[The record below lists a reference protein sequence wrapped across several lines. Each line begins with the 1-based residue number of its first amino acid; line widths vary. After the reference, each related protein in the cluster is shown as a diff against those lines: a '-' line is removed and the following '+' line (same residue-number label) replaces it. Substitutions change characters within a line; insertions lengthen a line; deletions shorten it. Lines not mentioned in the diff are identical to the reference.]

1 VTLEAGSRV
10 GPYRVVEVLGQGGMA
25 SVYRAHDPGL
35 ERDVA
40 LKVLA
45 AEFLRQQDFA
55 ERFRSE
61 AKFSAMLEHPHIV
74 PIHAF
79 GIDDGVPWMAMRLIP
94 GGHGGHL
101 IKAGPLPLARA
112 IRVLR
117 DVASA
122 LDYAHNKGV
131 IHRDVKP
138 HNILLDEDERAYLA
152 DFGIARILEG
162 SAHLTRTGMI
172 VGTPQYMA
180 PEQSR
185 TGVELDRRID
195 VYALGVVAYELLTG
209 KPPFHGNDPVAVLMS
224 HVMEEMPQPD
234 PAVVAEPVA
243 DALRKCLAK
252 DRQFRWASAGAFVDG
267 LESAQARAAEPKVAP
282 AIPPA
287 ASTGGSGAATST
299 PAAPSAPTPAEG
311 ARRGSRLMLA
321 GVIAAALVLAG
332 VVWTRIPRSP
342 STPGPAAKP
351 SPRGTAT
358 VAAAPS
364 APART
369 PVERPPRNA
378 KRGDSWT
385 GRDGLAYVFVPAASF
400 KIGCVPGDKGCYDDE
415 KPRQTVTLAAG
426 FWMTKT
432 EVTVGAYKRF
442 AVATG
447 RSLPSEAPRFNV
459 EWSRDDMPMSYVSWD
474 DAADYCSWID
484 GRLPMEAEWEY
495 AGRAGRDGDL
505 YPWGQL
511 APVCRE
517 GAPNG
522 ARFNDGMACKDGT
535 PGPVAAYGP
544 NSLGLAD
551 MAGNVWEWCQD
562 RYDPRAYAA
571 DAKPPSNAKERII
584 RGGAANAKAP
594 GLRLSLRNR
603 MVPATRSI
611 YVGFRCAIDAP

>member
-1 VTLEAGSRV
+1 
-10 GPYRVVEVLGQGGMA
+10 MA
-25 SVYRAHDPGL
+25 SVYRAHDPNL

-94 GGHGGHL
+94 GGHGASL
-101 IKAGPLPLARA
+101 IKGGPLEASRA
-112 IRVLR
+112 IRILR

-162 SAHLTRTGMI
+162 TAHLTRTGMI

-185 TGVELDRRID
+185 TGVELDRRVD
-195 VYALGVVAYELLTG
+195 VYALGVVAYEFLTG
-209 KPPFHGNDPVAVLMS
+209 RPPFQGNDPVAVLMS
-224 HVMEEMPQPD
+224 HVMEPMPPPD
-234 PAVVAEPVA
+234 PAVVAEPVSEV
-243 DALRKCLAK
+243 LRRCLAK
-252 DRQFRWASAGAFVDG
+252 DRQFRWPSASAFVDG
-267 LESAQARAAEPKVAP
+267 LESARAAASKVSP
-282 AIPPA
+282 AMPPS
-287 ASTGGSGAATST
+287 ASTGGSGAAMPT
-299 PAAPSAPTPAEG
+299 PAPPSAPTPAE
-311 ARRGSRLMLA
+311 ADRRGSRTMLA
-321 GVIAAALVLAG
+321 GVIAAALVLAA
-332 VVWTRIPRSP
+332 VVWSRIPRSP
-342 STPGPAAKP
+342 SAKPGP
-351 SPRGTAT
+351 SPRTAAT
-358 VAAAPS
+358 LAAAPS

-369 PVERPPRNA
+369 PVERPPRSA
-378 KRGDSWT
+378 KGGDSWT

-400 KIGCVPGDKGCYDDE
+400 KIGCVPRDRACYDDE
-415 KPRQTVTLAAG
+415 RPRQTVTLAAA
-426 FWMTKT
+426 FWMSKT

-442 AVATG
+442 AAATG

-459 EWSRDDMPMSYVSWD
+459 EWSRDDLPMCYVSWD
-474 DAADYCSWID
+474 DAADYCSWVD

-495 AGRAGRDGDL
+495 AGRGGRDGDL
-505 YPWGQL
+505 YPWGQD

-522 ARFNDGMACKDGT
+522 ARFNDGMLCKDGT
-535 PGPVAAYGP
+535 PGPVGAYGS
-544 NSLGLAD
+544 NRLGLAD

-562 RYDPRAYAA
+562 RYDPKAYAA
-571 DAKPPSNAKERII
+571 DAKPRPDAKERIL

-603 MVPATRSI
+603 MVPTTRSI